1 MNYSALIQN
10 RKSVREFT
18 EQQVSFTDLEHMK
31 DYYLTAVRRL
41 VPEIETELYFFGTA
55 TRAALEGAAGYND
68 FLVGAP
74 QYLILMS
81 QSHPLAELN
90 AGYVMEDLILKAAD
104 LGLDS
109 CWLSFKSSQEIKD
122 VLGIDSPLEVAA
134 IAAFGYGKKTI
145 RRLRLNFLSM
155 SNVDLA
161 AKHRYMEPKR
171 GIQELV
177 SLNTWGNT
185 AGLNEYIGFYDDMLW
200 ESLYAASLSPSYL
213 NRQAYGFLLLV
224 SLNTWGN
231 TAGLNE
237 YIGFYDDM
245 LWESLYAASLSP
257 SYLNR
262 QAYGFLLHDGSISL
276 VRRPDVYT
284 NLSDGD
290 LSMGAALYAASLS
303 PSYLNRQAY
312 GFLLHDGSISLVRR
326 PDVYTNLSDGDLSMG
341 AALLHFTSVA
351 ENWAGKLN
359 WTFGGSAD
367 SLHLPQDHQLVAT
380 CKL

>member
-90 AGYVMEDLILKAAD
+90 AGYIMEDLILKAAD

-177 SLNTWGNT
+177 SLN
-185 AGLNEYIGFYDDMLW
+185 I
-200 ESLYAASLSPSYL
+200 
-213 NRQAYGFLLLV
+213 
-224 SLNTWGN
+224 WGN

-284 NLSDGD
+284 D
-290 LSMGAALYAASLS
+290 
-303 PSYLNRQAY
+303 
-312 GFLLHDGSISLVRR
+312 
-326 PDVYTNLSDGDLSMG
+326 LSDGDLSMG
-341 AALLHFTSVA
+341 AALLHFTAVA
-351 ENWAGKLN
+351 ENWAGKLS